1 MALSGLLSLFQL
13 TVRCFPRARATLRQK
28 FHWCHCSTDTG
39 PVPIRLT
46 LDTRKPGMGTWY
58 MGWTSLI
65 GPPEM
70 KVLERWLEAQSPVL
84 LVVV

>member
-1 MALSGLLSLFQL
+1 M
-13 TVRCFPRARATLRQK
+13 
-28 FHWCHCSTDTG
+28 
-39 PVPIRLT
+39 PIRLT
-46 LDTRKPGMGTWY
+46 LDTRKPGMGTCY
-58 MGWTSLI
+58 VGWTSLI